1 MFYGLPSTY
10 WQSFYDLQRAPV
22 LMDTIRANNYD
33 VGLFSAVG
41 FGSPTL
47 IDRTVFAGF
56 PDLHDERDD
65 LPVVERNTLIADQAL
80 GWLDERSADAPFF
93 AFVYFDPPM
102 AEMPA
107 EGPEALALDE
117 RFATGDKQR
126 RLWRQYRLA
135 MQVLDA
141 QAGRVLDALQARN
154 LMDNTIVL
162 IASDH
167 GYEFDDNGIGH
178 FGHASNFSAAQ
189 LRSTLLMHWPGR
201 EPQAVTYRTSHHD
214 LPVTLLQDAFGC
226 TNPPRDYAV
235 GRNLFS
241 GESWDWTMAGSYT
254 DHAIVEP
261 GQVIV
266 SHPGGFVEVRGP
278 GYRPV
283 SGATLDAGLIQNSLE
298 AQRRFLK

>member
-1 MFYGLPSTY
+1 MPL
-10 WQSFYDLQRAPV
+10 AH
-22 LMDTIRANNYD
+22 
-33 VGLFSAVG
+33 
-41 FGSPTL
+41 
-47 IDRTVFAGF
+47 
-56 PDLHDERDD
+56 LH
-65 LPVVERNTLIADQAL
+65 
-80 GWLDERSADAPFF
+80 
-93 AFVYFDPPM
+93 
-102 AEMPA
+102 
-107 EGPEALALDE
+107 EAE